1 MKQIKKINTSNLN
14 YYICKLK
21 TIVVYMQINN
31 TKRIKIINCITKT
44 RKTIKQILETIKYI
58 SIFIKLTINR
68 VLQNRNIAKLV
79 QEREINYN
87 KQSILYNNNNLI

>member
-44 RKTIKQILETIKYI
+44 RKTIK
-58 SIFIKLTINR
+58 
-68 VLQNRNIAKLV
+68 
-79 QEREINYN
+79 
-87 KQSILYNNNNLI
+87 